1 MQTKKIPVSKI
12 RFPRIFTAVLCS
24 SAGAALVVVS
34 SVEAYTFVENGS
46 ATNRRSVLQ
55 GLLTAALA
63 AGEMTRAPSV
73 ARAGTEEQLESV
85 YFGVGCF
92 WHIQHEFVEAER
104 ALLGRN
110 DAELTSLT
118 GYAGGNALGSEGRV
132 CYHNLRSIGDYGK
145 MGHGEVVGLKLPQ
158 SKIVDFSKV
167 YFSLFDPN
175 TGGASS
181 VRSALDDFRRR
192 PS

>member
-1 MQTKKIPVSKI
+1 MRSLG
-12 RFPRIFTAVLCS
+12 IFYAVLWS
-24 SAGAALVVVS
+24 SAATALVVS
-34 SVEAYTFVENGS
+34 SVDAYTFAENGS
-46 ATNRRSVLQ
+46 VTNRRSILQ
-55 GLLTAALA
+55 GILTAAM
-63 AGEMTRAPSV
+63 AGEISRAPLV
-73 ARAGTEEQLESV
+73 ARAATEEQLESV

-104 ALLGRN
+104 ALLGRS

-132 CYHNLRSIGDYGK
+132 CYHNLRGIADYGK
-145 MGHGEVVGLKLPQ
+145 LGHGEVVGLKLPPN
-158 SKIVDFSKV
+158 KIVDFSKV

-181 VRSALDDFRRR
+181 LSIRVLWDSTFG
-192 PS
+192 